1 MGLEN
6 DLRATVG
13 NIFSTQWSERTG
25 RQVPSAENVQLGNHA
40 VLVDGVILYAD
51 MSESTQLVDRN
62 SNSFAAEMYK
72 AYLHCAAKVIKSE
85 NGTIVSYDGDR
96 IMAVF
101 IGDSKNTQAANA
113 ALKIN
118 FTRVKI
124 INEALESYYPHSAY
138 RVQHTVG
145 VDASQLYVA
154 RTGVRGS
161 NDLVWVGRAA
171 NHAAKLGNLSNNYP
185 SRVTKEVFDQMHKSA
200 KYSSSGELMWEK
212 ANWNTT
218 GRVIYRSTWWRRVT

>member
-13 NIFSTQWSERTG
+13 NIFSEEWSERAG

-40 VLVDGVILYAD
+40 VLVDGVVLYAD
-51 MSESTQLVDRN
+51 MSESTQLVDNYR
-62 SNSFAAEMYK
+62 NSFAAEMYK

-118 FTRVKI
+118 FARVKI
-124 INEALESYYPHSAY
+124 INEALEKYYPSSTY
-138 RVQHTVG
+138 RVQHIVG
-145 VDASQLYVA
+145 IDSSELYVA
-154 RTGVRGS
+154 RTGIRGS
-161 NDLVWVGRAA
+161 NDLVWVGKAA
-171 NHAAKLGNLSNNYP
+171 NHAAKLGDLSNNYP
-185 SRVTKEVFDQMHKSA
+185 SRVTEEVYERMHESA
-200 KYSSSGELMWEK
+200 KYSSDGQLMWEK
-212 ANWNTT
+212 ANWTTT
-218 GRVIYRSTWWRRVT
+218 GRTIYRSTWWRRVT